1 MEEEDSGEDGA
12 QIKLFYGFMAWKV
25 LDRIRISKSEETRI
39 NMLEERKEN
48 KWLDGRADGR
58 RVGWNKESSGQW

>member
-1 MEEEDSGEDGA
+1 M
-12 QIKLFYGFMAWKV
+12 

-58 RVGWNKESSGQW
+58 RVGWNKESSGQ